1 MAIASPLNLRQITTG
16 VRSLGVA
23 VTRAQVSANRSA
35 GILVNRNKIKRKL
48 VFGDRLS
55 FDRRRERVRRRRQED
70 IIESSTIGG
79 FIKNRGL
86 ALANTARGFLGRIM
100 DFLGTLLVGWLLNNL
115 PTIISMAQELMAR
128 MGRLVNILGGFVNN
142 IGKSLQSFGGVL
154 GAVAVTFF
162 TPILPYA
169 LAFAAGAMIFVVV
182 EEVIPET
189 QQANNTDIATLG
201 FIGGFVV
208 MMTLDVALG

>member
-1 MAIASPLNLRQITTG
+1 MAIASPLNLQQITTG

-86 ALANTARGFLGRIM
+86 ALANSTRGFLGRIM

-128 MGRLVNILGGFVNN
+128 IGRLVNILGGFVTN
-142 IGKSLQSFGGVL
+142 IGKSLQSFGKVYHSGQFHKL
-154 GAVAVTFF
+154 NH
-162 TPILPYA
+162 LLLNENY
-169 LAFAAGAMIFVVV
+169 LNLSV
-182 EEVIPET
+182 E
-189 QQANNTDIATLG
+189 
-201 FIGGFVV
+201 
-208 MMTLDVALG
+208 